1 MGGPKKDVVIPMID
15 EYNEGQANMT
25 FECWVYPLAV
35 KPIRY
40 NQLIITG
47 RGEWGKD
54 DPGTFQL
61 GLTLDGVKLV
71 ARWFFRVGGWSTL
84 KDGPEIKEKQWCHFV
99 GTLKDGINATLYV
112 TRKR

>member
-1 MGGPKKDVVIPMID
+1 MNYIVSLIVVLFFSLLTWSINGEVIGLWGFDEQTGQVAKDNSPLENDGKIAADVKRVPGKFGRAIEVGGPKKDVVIPMID

-47 RGEWGKD
+47 
-54 DPGTFQL
+54 
-61 GLTLDGVKLV
+61 
-71 ARWFFRVGGWSTL
+71 
-84 KDGPEIKEKQWCHFV
+84 
-99 GTLKDGINATLYV
+99 
-112 TRKR
+112 